1 MRDIF
6 KVLIDD
12 INTEIQ
18 RGGSKVTKIVQ
29 NPDNTFDE
37 NQTLIEV
44 QQEQIENTE
53 ARLRRTLKNLQ
64 SQPKY
69 KKKYEMFY
77 FLLEKHSTQGK
88 YLRLFSFRRSL
99 VYVILLT
106 G

>member
-29 NPDNTFDE
+29 NPDKTFDE

-44 QQEQIENTE
+44 QQEQNATV
-53 ARLRRTLKNLQ
+53 LRHN
-64 SQPKY
+64 
-69 KKKYEMFY
+69 
-77 FLLEKHSTQGK
+77 
-88 YLRLFSFRRSL
+88 
-99 VYVILLT
+99 
-106 G
+106 